1 MEREHAKRQRLIG
14 FCKTLPAAPTA
25 VAALAAHAR
34 RESAGKA
41 VA

>member
-1 MEREHAKRQRLIG
+1 MEREHAKCQRLID
-14 FCKTLPAAPTA
+14 CCRTLPAAPTA